1 MVLSASFTFQ
11 LRCFMGM
18 GQSLYMYRQLIVLL
32 EVFDYDSKEYAIQ
45 NQGYNNNN
53 NNNYN
58 NNVRGTITIK
68 KTTTTI

>member
-1 MVLSASFTFQ
+1 MFFEYGSVS
-11 LRCFMGM
+11 
-18 GQSLYMYRQLIVLL
+18 MYQHLIVLL

-58 NNVRGTITIK
+58 NNVRGTIAIT